1 MPGENPE
8 SRESKLLTL
17 LDLMEKSAELRI
29 LPPERIRQIKE
40 KYLRATDESIEAGIK
55 MLEANAKNI
64 LHKNIEVKKKIK
76 TEELKEKHDA
86 DLHAA
91 NILESLAGLDKK
103 PKKSHKGWVFFFL
116 ILIGIIV
123 FVLYRSHFI
132 LR

>member
-1 MPGENPE
+1 MPETPAT
-8 SRESKLLTL
+8 REAMLVKL

-40 KYLRATDESIEAGIK
+40 KYLRATDERIAAGIK

-76 TEELKEKHDA
+76 IEELKEKHDA

-91 NILESLAGLDKK
+91 NLLESLAGLDKK

-116 ILIGIIV
+116 ILICIAI
-123 FVLYRSHFI
+123 FVLYRAHFI